1 MERHNRHRVT
11 LQREEIDMARRARAE
26 KGHKKGH
33 KNVPF
38 WVLDGF
44 AKISASALE

>member
-1 MERHNRHRVT
+1 MERRDRHRVT
-11 LQREEIDMARRARAE
+11 LHEEIETARRARAE

-33 KNVPF
+33 GNVPF

-44 AKISASALE
+44 VRSSASALE